1 MRVAS
6 TAEQRDLQ
14 ATLRRLFTDTCAT
27 DRGRVDRGP
36 GVAARAR
43 AALAGAGML
52 ALPYAE
58 ELGGAGALGYETGLL
73 FEEGGRALCPSVV
86 YTTLLAGLVVERC
99 APAEQSREW
108 LTGVM
113 SGATTATSTLWSAD
127 DVREVP
133 PTLSAQ
139 RTGDGVRIEGTL
151 RFVENPRDVDFLL
164 VSAAVDGGDDWIV
177 AMIEPDAPG
186 VRHQALNGLGRDP
199 FGHVELSDCR
209 VAAHRVIEGVS
220 AGALYQL
227 GEIAVA
233 LQCMEMLGGAAR
245 VLDDTVA
252 YTKQR
257 EQFGRPIASFQA
269 VQHIVAD
276 LRIALDA
283 ARLAAWRAAWRVG
296 RGDPAARDV
305 AIAKLHCSTA
315 YKTTTLQCHQLMGG
329 MGFLRESDLHLWSER
344 AKVTEIR
351 NGSADVAL
359 GWLAENLEKS
369 TRFGA

>member
-6 TAEQRDLQ
+6 TSEQRELQ
-14 ATLRRLFTDTCAT
+14 ATLRKLFTDTCAT
-27 DRGRVDRGP
+27 DRARVDRGP
-36 GVAARAR
+36 GVATRALT
-43 AALAGAGML
+43 ALAGSGML
-52 ALPYAE
+52 ALPFAE
-58 ELGGAGALGYETGLL
+58 DLGGAGALGYESGLL

-86 YTTLLAGLVVERC
+86 YTTLLAGLAVSVC
-99 APAEQSREW
+99 APAEQATKW

-113 SGATTATSTLWSAD
+113 AGTTTATSALWSAA
-127 DVREVP
+127 DVRAVR

-139 RTGDGVRIEGTL
+139 RTGDGVRIDGEV
-151 RFVENPRDVDFLL
+151 RFVENPRDVDVVL
-164 VSAAVDGGDDWIV
+164 VSAAIDGGDEWIV
-177 AMIEPDAPG
+177 AMIPPDAPG
-186 VRHQALNGLGRDP
+186 VRHEALDGLGRDP
-199 FGHVELSDCR
+199 FGHIELADCR
-209 VAAHRVIEGVS
+209 VAAGGVIDGVS
-220 AGALYQL
+220 AGALYRL

-233 LQCMEMLGGAAR
+233 LQCMEMVGGAAR

-276 LRIALDA
+276 LRIALDG
-283 ARLAAWRAAWRVG
+283 ARLSAWRAAWRVG
-296 RGDPAARDV
+296 RAEPAARET
-305 AIAKLHCSTA
+305 AIAKLHCSMA

-369 TRFGA
+369 ARPGA

>member
-14 ATLRRLFTDTCAT
+14 ATLGKLFRDTCAT
-27 DRGRVDRGP
+27 DRGRVDRGT
-36 GVAARAR
+36 GVAARALS
-43 AALAGAGML
+43 ALAGAGML
-52 ALPYAE
+52 ALPFSA
-58 ELGGAGALGYETGLL
+58 ELGGAGALGYETGVL
-73 FEEGGRALCPSVV
+73 FEQGGRALCPSVV

-99 APAEQSREW
+99 APAEQARTW

-113 SGATTATSTLWSAD
+113 AGATTATTALWSAD
-127 DVREVP
+127 DMRTVR

-139 RTGDGVRIEGTL
+139 HIGDGVRIDGTV
-151 RFVENPRDVDFLL
+151 RFVENPHDVDFVL
-164 VSAAVDGGDDWIV
+164 VSAAVDGSDQWIV
-177 AMIEPDAPG
+177 AMIPPDAPG
-186 VRHQALNGLGRDP
+186 LRHQALNALGRDP
-199 FGHVELSDCR
+199 LGHVKLDDCR
-209 VAAHRVIEGVS
+209 VPSDRVIEGVS
-220 AGALYQL
+220 ADVVHQL

-233 LQCMEMLGGAAR
+233 LQCMEMVGGSAR

-252 YTKQR
+252 YTRHR

-276 LRIALDA
+276 LRIGLDA
-283 ARLAAWRAAWRVG
+283 ARLSAWRAAWRIG
-296 RGDPAARDV
+296 RAEPAARAV
-305 AIAKLHCSTA
+305 AIAKLHCSSA

-344 AKVTEIR
+344 AKLTEIR

-359 GWLAENLEKS
+359 GWLADSLEKS
-369 TRFGA
+369 ARPRT